1 MCGLQ
6 RYHYRDHCLYR
17 YPCFP
22 SELSDKSDFRRQFVT
37 QFIPYP
43 LLSERDK
50 FANIA
55 RCSTAQIH
63 HDIRVN
69 VGDLG
74 TADAKPFHAK
84 LVDQTARA
92 HSLDLSEDRAGRRM
106 KLQPWMPG
114 TAPAQILLNDPV
126 HVGRVA
132 RG

>member
-1 MCGLQ
+1 MERYAIELLADISAKVQSGFSSSSRRACTASVCCTASRMPLVKVSAGYAPPARCAPISHRRMCGLQ

-63 HDIRVN
+63 HDVRVN
-69 VGDLG
+69 V
-74 TADAKPFHAK
+74 
-84 LVDQTARA
+84 
-92 HSLDLSEDRAGRRM
+92 
-106 KLQPWMPG
+106 
-114 TAPAQILLNDPV
+114 
-126 HVGRVA
+126 
-132 RG
+132 